1 MPSFRGFPGNPGRG
15 TPANIMTSWGGVRF
29 REKSR
34 GVRVREKS
42 HEVRVREK
50 SPGVMDS
57 WGGLIESGG
66 HDS

>member
-29 REKSR
+29 REKS
-34 GVRVREKS
+34 